1 MADHIENA
9 IADEIL
15 VSSGAIVEF
24 MEFDEVLVAAEAP
37 E

>member
-1 MADHIENA
+1 MADQIENA

-15 VSSGAIVEF
+15 VSRGAIVEF
-24 MEFDEVLVAAEAP
+24 MEFDEVLVAEGI